1 MYDVICVVCGMLCH
15 VWYDIC
21 CIVRGIVHDLLCGC
35 VVYGVGVLCV
45 ISYMMCGVAG
55 WVC

>member
-1 MYDVICVVCGMLCH
+1 MICVVCGMLCH